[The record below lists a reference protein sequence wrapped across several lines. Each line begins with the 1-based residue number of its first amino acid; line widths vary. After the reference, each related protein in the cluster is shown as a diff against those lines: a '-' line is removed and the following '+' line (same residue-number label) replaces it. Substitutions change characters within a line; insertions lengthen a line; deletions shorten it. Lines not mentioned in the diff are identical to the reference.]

1 MPFDLHSINP
11 HMLFGMG
18 KHFVFTLTLQKIS
31 FLAVAFMTFASAV
44 AVVTMKNIFHSL
56 LFLVLTFLGIAGIYL
71 LLSADF
77 LAAVQVLVYVGAITV
92 LIMFALMLTS
102 KLMSKRISQTM
113 EQWIVAL
120 PVTLGILV
128 VLIRLVVFNPWGM
141 KAAPAGPTT
150 GIIGTSLMT
159 KYLLPFELASI
170 VLLVAMVGAI
180 LLAKEDK
187 PDDPS

>member
-1 MPFDLHSINP
+1 MPFDLHSIN
-11 HMLFGMG
+11 LFDMG
-18 KHFVFTLTLQKIS
+18 KQFVFTLTLQKIS

-56 LFLVLTFLGIAGIYL
+56 LFLVLTFLGVAGIYL

-77 LAAVQVLVYVGAITV
+77 LAAVQVLVYIGAITV

-102 KLMSKRISQTM
+102 KLMAKRVSQTM

-128 VLIRLVVFNPWGM
+128 VLIRLVVLNPWGM

-150 GIIGTSLMT
+150 GIIGISLMT

-170 VLLVAMVGAI
+170 VLLVAVVGAI

-187 PDDPS
+187 SDDPS